1 MTKRILPA
9 LLAAACLWSVLPQA
23 RAAEGYGNCT
33 GFIDALPATI
43 VQQGVWC
50 LRQDVATGAGDGGA
64 AITVATNNATI
75 DCNHH
80 GLERQAA
87 AGFGIRADNRQNVTV
102 RNCRIRGFTWGMY
115 LYGGAGHLVEDNL
128 VERSDRYGIELRQV
142 GDGVVRRNRVLETG
156 AGTDNENRTGI
167 RVSVDEAGWLEVR
180 DNVVQGVR
188 GTPGYYNTVLGIYLG
203 GAAVGGQV
211 VGNRVAGLAP
221 TGTDRHAYGI
231 RAQELRNGAVAGN
244 QVHLGVADPGSYGI
258 LCGTGTSLRDN
269 GIRGFG
275 NAFSGCQDDGGN
287 AVH

>member
-9 LLAAACLWSVLPQA
+9 LLAAACLWSAQSPI
-23 RAAEGYGNCT
+23 RAAESYGNCT

-43 VQQGVWC
+43 TRQGVWC
-50 LRQDVATGAGDGGA
+50 LRQDVDTDAGDGAA
-64 AITVATNNATI
+64 AITVAANNVTI

-80 GLERQAA
+80 GLDREAA
-87 AGFGIRADNRQNVTV
+87 AGFGIRAENRQNVTV

-128 VERSDRYGIELRQV
+128 VERSDRFGIELRQV

-156 AGTDNENRTGI
+156 AGADNDNRIGI
-167 RVSVDEAGWLEVR
+167 RVSVDQGWLEVR
-180 DNVVQGVR
+180 DNIVQGVR
-188 GTPGYYNTVLGIYLG
+188 GTPGFYNTVLGIYLG

-211 VGNRVAGLAP
+211 VGNRVAGLVP

-231 RAQELRNGAVAGN
+231 RAQELRNGLVAGN
-244 QVHLGVADPGSYGI
+244 QVHLGAADPGSYGI
-258 LCGTGTSLRDN
+258 ICGTGTSLRDN
-269 GIRGFG
+269 AIRGFG
-275 NAFSGCQDDGGN
+275 IAANGCLDDGGN